1 MKTIYSLLY
10 VNLNAALEERVC
22 IGLVMSNRKEYFYEY
37 SAKKLKYV
45 SQLLSEEKK
54 SFIKRYLKSLEQDL
68 TQYKGLN
75 YQLFEKKTYVENWV
89 REEYLTY
96 LSTYANNIVS
106 FSAPQTIDLP
116 CTSENFK
123 RLFEKYVFEYEAELM
138 VTSPLAIKIQEEV
151 KHKLYTQIEDRVNL
165 DITLDQSDFYTL
177 LVPSI
182 TVDFIGK
189 NELAVLGQTID
200 FNKSIN
206 HIQHDLTSYLSL
218 TMSVEEQEKRKGVY
232 FVVGKE
238 PDKQNK
244 THEFWSN
251 IRTSPFVEYV
261 ELDEL
266 ERISQYM
273 EDHNVQPYFEF

>member
-22 IGLVMSNRKEYFYEY
+22 IGLVMTNGEEYFYEY

-75 YQLFEKKTYVENWV
+75 PQLFEKKTYAENWV

-106 FSAPQTIDLP
+106 FSAPKTIDLP

-138 VTSPLAIKIQEEV
+138 ATSPLAIKIQEEV

-165 DITLDQSDFYTL
+165 DITLDQSDFNTL

-218 TMSVEEQEKRKGVY
+218 TMSVEEQEKKKGVY